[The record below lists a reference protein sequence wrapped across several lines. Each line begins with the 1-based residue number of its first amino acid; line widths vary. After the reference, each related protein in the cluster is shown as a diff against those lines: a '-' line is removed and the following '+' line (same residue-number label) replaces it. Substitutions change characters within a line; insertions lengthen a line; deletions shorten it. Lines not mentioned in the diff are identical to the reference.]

1 MPRHHIYMKQKTLDG
16 IREIVDKRLA
26 EGASTAEVNMSS
38 VGAELLEI
46 GLRVTQAKEKKE
58 AEQNSNDEGL
68 TQDELFKKR
77 LLEECMKARLSVQG
91 VFEMMFSLEEIK
103 IDSRYNY
110 EKLKEKYINDCQSTL
125 KDYFPRESK

>member
-1 MPRHHIYMKQKTLDG
+1 MPRHHIYMKQKTLEG

-58 AEQNSNDEGL
+58 DEQNSNDEGL

-91 VFEMMFSLEEIK
+91 VLEMMFSLEEIK
-103 IDSRYNY
+103 IDSRYNH
-110 EKLKEKYINDCQSTL
+110 EKLKEKYISDCNNTL
-125 KDYFPRESK
+125 KDYFQK

>member
-58 AEQNSNDEGL
+58 AEQNSNDKGL
-68 TQDELFKKR
+68 TQDELFRKR

-91 VFEMMFSLEEIK
+91 IFEMMFSLEEIK

-110 EKLKEKYINDCQSTL
+110 EKLKEKYINDCHNTL
-125 KDYFPRESK
+125 KEYFPRESK

>member
-1 MPRHHIYMKQKTLDG
+1 MPRHHIYMKQKTLEG
-16 IREIVDKRLA
+16 IREIVDKRIA

-46 GLRVTQAKEKKE
+46 GLRVTQVKEKKE
-58 AEQNSNDEGL
+58 AEQGSNDEGL

-77 LLEECMKARLSVQG
+77 LLEECVKARLSVQG
-91 VFEMMFSLEEIK
+91 VLEMMFSLEEIK

-110 EKLKEKYINDCQSTL
+110 NELKERYIGACNKTL
-125 KDYFPRESK
+125 EGYFPKEK

>member
-110 EKLKEKYINDCQSTL
+110 EKLKEKYINDCQNTL